1 MARNLPDESAAALE
15 TARAIL
21 GAAVGAREA
30 LVLCKLLPS
39 ADAQMPPPENGVD
52 GPAPAPATTA
62 LQQTTD
68 AAAAR
73 LLAALCRASTVA
85 AASRPKTTPASL
97 LTAPP
102 KRAIK
107 GLEADEQRVSL
118 ALQLLATTLSGRRW
132 LGRLYAGRPALLW
145 EFETSTGG
153 RMIDAAVNLARD
165 CVRIN
170 ASACRILDALRR
182 YHAALQRP
190 LAAPPTAPAPA
201 VAAVAAAPTVTLVPA
216 PAARAAPAPAADGAV
231 PMEVEAPPAAAADA
245 PRPTRRWTPPRRRSP
260 RTPRLWRPA
269 RAARRRCRRRSR
281 RPTRRRVLG
290 CR

>member
-1 MARNLPDESAAALE
+1 
-15 TARAIL
+15 
-21 GAAVGAREA
+21 
-30 LVLCKLLPS
+30 
-39 ADAQMPPPENGVD
+39 MPPPENGVD
-52 GPAPAPATTA
+52 GSAPAPATTA

-73 LLAALCRASTVA
+73 LLVALCRASTVA

-132 LGRLYAGRPALLW
+132 LGRRYAGRPALLW

-190 LAAPPTAPAPA
+190 LAAPPAAPAPA
-201 VAAVAAAPTVTLVPA
+201 VAVVAAAPTVTLVPA
-216 PAARAAPAPAADGAV
+216 PAAAPAADGAV
-231 PMEVEAPPAAAADA
+231 PMEEAPPAAGADAPPADAPVDDAAPAVAADA
-245 PRPTRRWTPPRRRSP
+245 AAVVEGGAEALPSPFPPTDPSPGARMSVTPPDLSP
-260 RTPRLWRPA
+260 R
-269 RAARRRCRRRSR
+269 RC
-281 RPTRRRVLG
+281 
-290 CR
+290 

>member
-1 MARNLPDESAAALE
+1 
-15 TARAIL
+15 
-21 GAAVGAREA
+21 
-30 LVLCKLLPS
+30 
-39 ADAQMPPPENGVD
+39 MPPPENGVD

-107 GLEADEQRVSL
+107 GLEADEQRVL
-118 ALQLLATTLSGRRW
+118 AAARHHALGRRW
-132 LGRLYAGRPALLW
+132 LGRLHAGRPALLW

-182 YHAALQRP
+182 YHAAPSARP
-190 LAAPPTAPAPA
+190 
-201 VAAVAAAPTVTLVPA
+201 
-216 PAARAAPAPAADGAV
+216 RRAADGAG
-231 PMEVEAPPAAAADA
+231 ARRHRRRRRAHRH
-245 PRPTRRWTPPRRRSP
+245 PRPG
-260 RTPRLWRPA
+260 A
-269 RAARRRCRRRSR
+269 RGGACAGARR
-281 RPTRRRVLG
+281 
-290 CR
+290 